1 MSDEL
6 PRRIEYSSNT
16 PLLLFISWRIVKWVC
31 NGEGETVCRLETK
44 FDRSLIT
51 IIGDFLLSIYICFFE
66 HLFFITSILSLIK
79 NISSHKRRM
88 FKFKF
93 DIKGRKLLHFF
104 VAIRIDDISGPLVEH
119 IPLVQTN
126 K

>member
-51 IIGDFLLSIYICFFE
+51 IIGDFLLSICFFE
-66 HLFFITSILSLIK
+66 YLFFYNIYLIV
-79 NISSHKRRM
+79 N
-88 FKFKF
+88 
-93 DIKGRKLLHFF
+93 
-104 VAIRIDDISGPLVEH
+104 
-119 IPLVQTN
+119 
-126 K
+126 